1 MFLLF
6 PAYFHRKLDKLF
18 REKDIIYNLPFV
30 GLRAKSFCFIVLM
43 FSSLDPDS
51 PIRIFLQIQIQEAKI
66 LRIQRIRILSSDKMN
81 KVPATVPSIH
91 VQS

>member
-1 MFLLF
+1 
-6 PAYFHRKLDKLF
+6 
-18 REKDIIYNLPFV
+18 
-30 GLRAKSFCFIVLM
+30 M

-66 LRIQRIRILSSDKMN
+66 LRIQQIRILSSDKMN